1 MEQTNDLVILHR
13 SQGAILML
21 RRLRQLRDAVNAN
34 GKGQTM
40 KEQMELFNEGGLRD
54 EGGTVEPES
63 GNEVPSGS
71 LQKEVADDIP
81 IMISEG
87 EFVFPADVVRY
98 IGLNTLMKMRQ
109 DAKQGLK
116 MMEKMGQMGNP
127 EEAELPD
134 DMPFGMADLIVIGS
148 DDDEEKEE
156 EKDSDVKK
164 MQTGGLLD
172 DPRFQR
178 PTGGGTPT
186 IGDEDKK
193 EIEDALLGTVYGT
206 ITMRRYVNADGIVK
220 YIPFIG
226 DEPQMAIPE
235 GFELDESAPKP
246 TNTTVSSISTG
257 SDDDSSSATPYSQLN
272 PNLNPFKDQGTANFN
287 IDNLDANQLVDY
299 YGSFSSPMNRFL
311 SVGVGMLFGGAPALG
326 IATMQQ
332 FAQTK
337 GPNSLQATE
346 AKIAQMVKNGE
357 ISGDLLDKLKAFQKR
372 ATEKGT
378 GPKSFLSRLIGGVAG
393 GDKKKADTL
402 TNALKAGAVDTVSKE
417 LKQVVEQSAQ
427 QALNSALFTVGND
440 IDINEPEAQNNSTL
454 IKTVGGLVDTA
465 RTSTFDSMI
474 DKAPTTGLEGEFVP
488 APIEDYKT
496 YQPQTRKYP
505 DDPAQPQTLGL
516 TARDAFK
523 TERFKP
529 ATVDFGTT
537 DDALKRATESDVF
550 KTAFGLEGFGK
561 ARATPYE
568 AEGRSQLGSGF
579 DRTRPELYGRGFT
592 PDDIGKD
599 PALEQEF
606 KDRVGGKTKKRTKKV
621 SQPSRI
627 LPRRGE
633 KFTDIGTDMPSRI
646 GQTRVD
652 DFLMGVK
659 RDDKG
664 NISNLTEQQQK
675 NIRQNVQDVRNAD
688 KARQE
693 TFMQTGDAFA
703 ADRAF
708 HQEFTGFDSEGNFL
722 GGAKGGTFYVGG
734 VPTKPMKPQ
743 RLKKGGLAKPK
754 VKPKRMKKGGLASKK

>member
-1 MEQTNDLVILHR
+1 
-13 SQGAILML
+13 
-21 RRLRQLRDAVNAN
+21 
-34 GKGQTM
+34 M

-148 DDDEEKEE
+148 DDDEKK
-156 EKDSDVKK
+156 EKDSNVKE

-178 PTGGGTPT
+178 PTGGETPT

-226 DEPQMAIPE
+226 DEPQMAISE

-246 TNTTVSSISTG
+246 TNTTVTNISAG
-257 SDDDSSSATPYSQLN
+257 SEDDSPSATPYSQLN

-311 SVGVGMLFGGAPALG
+311 SVGVGMLFGAAPALG

-357 ISGDLLDKLKAFQKR
+357 ISGDLLNKLKAFQKR
-372 ATEKGT
+372 AVEKGT
-378 GPKSFLSRLIGGVAG
+378 GPKSFLSKLM
-393 GDKKKADTL
+393 
-402 TNALKAGAVDTVSKE
+402 
-417 LKQVVEQSAQ
+417 VE
-427 QALNSALFTVGND
+427 
-440 IDINEPEAQNNSTL
+440 
-454 IKTVGGLVDTA
+454 
-465 RTSTFDSMI
+465 
-474 DKAPTTGLEGEFVP
+474 
-488 APIEDYKT
+488 
-496 YQPQTRKYP
+496 
-505 DDPAQPQTLGL
+505 
-516 TARDAFK
+516 
-523 TERFKP
+523 
-529 ATVDFGTT
+529 
-537 DDALKRATESDVF
+537 
-550 KTAFGLEGFGK
+550 
-561 ARATPYE
+561 
-568 AEGRSQLGSGF
+568 
-579 DRTRPELYGRGFT
+579 
-592 PDDIGKD
+592 
-599 PALEQEF
+599 
-606 KDRVGGKTKKRTKKV
+606 
-621 SQPSRI
+621 
-627 LPRRGE
+627 
-633 KFTDIGTDMPSRI
+633 
-646 GQTRVD
+646 
-652 DFLMGVK
+652 
-659 RDDKG
+659 
-664 NISNLTEQQQK
+664 
-675 NIRQNVQDVRNAD
+675 
-688 KARQE
+688 
-693 TFMQTGDAFA
+693 
-703 ADRAF
+703 
-708 HQEFTGFDSEGNFL
+708 
-722 GGAKGGTFYVGG
+722 
-734 VPTKPMKPQ
+734 
-743 RLKKGGLAKPK
+743 
-754 VKPKRMKKGGLASKK
+754 

>member
-1 MEQTNDLVILHR
+1 
-13 SQGAILML
+13 
-21 RRLRQLRDAVNAN
+21 
-34 GKGQTM
+34 M

-81 IMISEG
+81 ILISEG

-98 IGLNTLMKMRQ
+98 VGLETLMKLRQ

-127 EEAELPD
+127 EEAEIPD

-148 DDDEEKEE
+148 DDDSEEE
-156 EKDSDVKK
+156 EKDDPDVKK

-178 PTGGGTPT
+178 PTGGETPT

-193 EIEDALLGTVYGT
+193 EIEDALLNTVYGT
-206 ITMRRYVNADGIVK
+206 ITMRRYVNADGVVK

-235 GFELDESAPKP
+235 GFELDSSAPTP
-246 TNTTVSSISTG
+246 TNTTVTSISDG
-257 SDDDSSSATPYSQLN
+257 GNDDSPSATPYSQLN

-287 IDNLDANQLVDY
+287 IDNLDSNQLVDY
-299 YGSFSSPMNRFL
+299 YGSFSSPLNRFL
-311 SVGVGMLFGGAPALG
+311 SVGVGMLFGGVPALG

-346 AKIAQMVKNGE
+346 AKIAEMVKNGE

-372 ATEKGT
+372 AIEKGT
-378 GPKSFLSRLIGGVAG
+378 GPKSFLSKLIGKVAK
-393 GDKKKADTL
+393 GDTAKVNTL
-402 TNALKAGAVDTVSKE
+402 TNAINKGDVSTVTNTSSASSQDKNLSSDNILFDINAIKE
-417 LKQVVEQSAQ
+417 
-427 QALNSALFTVGND
+427 NMD
-440 IDINEPEAQNNSTL
+440 IDSSEPETQFLPAS
-454 IKTVGGLVDTA
+454 IKNY
-465 RTSTFDSMI
+465 RTYTSSDRLDEIGQSYGF
-474 DKAPTTGLEGEFVP
+474 KNQQTGEYE
-488 APIEDYKT
+488 
-496 YQPQTRKYP
+496 KYNL
-505 DDPAQPQTLGL
+505 PQTLGV
-516 TARDAFK
+516 TQADAFQA
-523 TERFKP
+523 E
-529 ATVDFGTT
+529 V
-537 DDALKRATESDVF
+537 
-550 KTAFGLEGFGK
+550 
-561 ARATPYE
+561 PYE
-568 AEGRSQLGSGF
+568 QRSYSQLGKSPL
-579 DRTRPELYGRGFT
+579 DRSVT
-592 PDDIGKD
+592 
-599 PALEQEF
+599 A
-606 KDRVGGKTKKRTKKV
+606 DRAEVEETDRLIAGGKRLADLEFGEFGESRGELLDTKNLELANPLGKGRSALPLLPDMSSFKEKPTENKTQTTKKRTRKAD
-621 SQPSRI
+621 QPRTGI

-633 KFTDIGTDMPSRI
+633 RFPDVGLDRPSKF

-652 DFLMGVK
+652 DFLLGVQ

-664 NISNLTEQQQK
+664 NVANLTEQQQK
-675 NIRQNVQDVRNAD
+675 NIRQNVQEQENI
-688 KARQE
+688 RQKLDQE
-693 TFMQTGDAFA
+693 
-703 ADRAF
+703 DRERQSRGF
-708 HQEFTGFDSEGNFL
+708 GPMGVQERFDRQQQEFTGFDSQGNFL

>member
-1 MEQTNDLVILHR
+1 
-13 SQGAILML
+13 
-21 RRLRQLRDAVNAN
+21 
-34 GKGQTM
+34 
-40 KEQMELFNEGGLRD
+40 MELFSEGGLRD

-134 DMPFGMADLIVIGS
+134 DIPFGMADLIVIGA
-148 DDDEEKEE
+148 EEDKEDKKEE
-156 EKDSDVKK
+156 DDVKE

-178 PTGGGTPT
+178 PTGGETPT

-206 ITMRRYVNADGIVK
+206 ITMRRYVNADGVVK

-226 DEPQMAIPE
+226 EEPQMEIPE
-235 GFELDESAPKP
+235 GFELDNSAPTP
-246 TNTTVSSISTG
+246 TNTTVTSISQDSDGG
-257 SDDDSSSATPYSQLN
+257 STATSYNQLN
-272 PNLNPFKDQGTANFN
+272 PNLNPFKDQASVNFDIN
-287 IDNLDANQLVDY
+287 NLDANQLVDY

-311 SVGVGMLFGGAPALG
+311 SVGVGALFGGLPALG

-332 FAQTK
+332 FAQTR
-337 GPNSLQATE
+337 GPNSLKATE
-346 AKIAQMVKNGE
+346 DKLAQMVKNGE

-372 ATEKGT
+372 AKEKGT
-378 GPKSFLSRLIGGVAG
+378 GPRSFLSRLIGGASG

-402 TNALKAGAVDTVSKE
+402 TKAVQAGDVTTVEKVSQE
-417 LKQVVEQSAQ
+417 AVEQNVQ
-427 QALNSALFTVGND
+427 KALNDAIANIRAD
-440 IDINEPEAQNNSTL
+440 IDLENEPEARSNPTL
-454 IKTVGGLVDTA
+454 INTVGGLVDIA
-465 RTSTFDSMI
+465 RTSTFDSMVNRELEESA
-474 DKAPTTGLEGEFVP
+474 DRTAAMSDFTQQVPEAFAEPFEREKADRLAAMSDFTRQIPSAVT
-488 APIEDYKT
+488 PI
-496 YQPQTRKYP
+496 R
-505 DDPAQPQTLGL
+505 
-516 TARDAFK
+516 
-523 TERFKP
+523 
-529 ATVDFGTT
+529 T
-537 DDALKRATESDVF
+537 DDITTEDALTKATGTDVF
-550 KTAFGLEGFGK
+550 KTAFGLEDFGK
-561 ARATPYE
+561 VKASPYE

-579 DRTRPELYGRGFT
+579 KSPEQDRLDLMRRGRGRT
-592 PDDIGKD
+592 K
-599 PALEQEF
+599 EQEQEEQ
-606 KDRVGGKTKKRTKKV
+606 KQQTKKRTRKTRKAD
-621 SQPSRI
+621 QPRAGI

-633 KFTDIGTDMPSRI
+633 RFPDVGLDRPSKL

-652 DFLMGVK
+652 DFLLGVQ

-664 NISNLTEQQQK
+664 DITNLTEQQQR
-675 NIRQNVQDVRNAD
+675 NIRQNVQEQENIRQKLDQEDRVRQSRGFGPMSVQERFD
-688 KARQE
+688 RQ
-693 TFMQTGDAFA
+693 Q
-703 ADRAF
+703 
-708 HQEFTGFDSEGNFL
+708 QEFTGFDSQGNFL

-754 VKPKRMKKGGLASKK
+754 VKPKRMKKGGLASKKK

>member
-1 MEQTNDLVILHR
+1 
-13 SQGAILML
+13 
-21 RRLRQLRDAVNAN
+21 
-34 GKGQTM
+34 
-40 KEQMELFNEGGLRD
+40 MELFSEGGLRD
-54 EGGTVEPES
+54 EGGKVEPES

-148 DDDEEKEE
+148 DDDKEDKK
-156 EKDSDVKK
+156 EKDNVKE

-178 PTGGGTPT
+178 PTGGQTPVIDAT
-186 IGDEDKK
+186 DKK

-246 TNTTVSSISTG
+246 TNTTVTSVSQD
-257 SDDDSSSATPYSQLN
+257 SDSGETTATSYNELN
-272 PNLNPFKDQGTANFN
+272 PNLNPFKDQASVNFDIN
-287 IDNLDANQLVDY
+287 NLDANQLVDY

-311 SVGVGMLFGGAPALG
+311 SVGVGALFGGLPALG

-332 FAQTK
+332 FAQTR
-337 GPNSLQATE
+337 GPNSLKATE
-346 AKIAQMVKNGE
+346 DKLAQMIKNGE
-357 ISGDLLDKLKAFQKR
+357 ISGELLEKLKAFQKR
-372 ATEKGT
+372 AAELGT
-378 GPKSFLSRLIGGVAG
+378 GPKSFLSKLIGGASG

-402 TNALKAGAVDTVSKE
+402 AKALQAGDVSTVENISKE
-417 LKQVVEQSAQ
+417 SIEQDVQ
-427 QALNSALFTVGND
+427 KALDDAIANLRAD
-440 IDINEPEAQNNSTL
+440 IDLENEPEARSNPTL
-454 IKTVGGLVDTA
+454 INTVGGLVDIA
-465 RTSTFDSMI
+465 KTSTFQSMI
-474 DKAPTTGLEGEFVP
+474 DEAPTTGLEGEFVP
-488 APIEDYKT
+488 APIEDYRT
-496 YQPQTRKYP
+496 YSPQTRKYP
-505 DDPAQPQTLGL
+505 DDPAQPQTLGV
-516 TARDAFK
+516 TARDAFMA
-523 TERFKP
+523 ERFEP
-529 ATVDFGTT
+529 ATVDFDTT
-537 DDALKRATESDVF
+537 DMLKRATETDVF
-550 KTAFGLEGFGK
+550 KTAFGLENFGK
-561 ARATPYE
+561 PFGATGTLRSGEKVAFEVGRSPYE

-579 DRTRPELYGRGFT
+579 KSAEEERRDRLDLMRRGRGRT
-592 PDDIGKD
+592 K
-599 PALEQEF
+599 EQEQEE
-606 KDRVGGKTKKRTKKV
+606 KSIGEKTKKRTRKADPKTG
-621 SQPSRI
+621 I

-633 KFTDIGTDMPSRI
+633 RFPDVGLDRPSKL

-652 DFLMGVK
+652 DFLLGVQ

-664 NISNLTEQQQK
+664 DITNLTEQQQK
-675 NIRQNVQDVRNAD
+675 NIRQNVQEQENIRKELDREDKVRQSRGFGPMSVQERFD
-688 KARQE
+688 RQ
-693 TFMQTGDAFA
+693 Q
-703 ADRAF
+703 
-708 HQEFTGFDSEGNFL
+708 QEFTGFDSQGNFL
-722 GGAKGGTFYVGG
+722 GAKGGLFYVGG

-754 VKPKRMKKGGLASKK
+754 VKPKRMKKGGLASKKK

>member
-1 MEQTNDLVILHR
+1 
-13 SQGAILML
+13 
-21 RRLRQLRDAVNAN
+21 
-34 GKGQTM
+34 
-40 KEQMELFNEGGLRD
+40 MELFSEGGLRD

-134 DMPFGMADLIVIGS
+134 DIPFGMADLIVIGA
-148 DDDEEKEE
+148 EEDKEDKKEE
-156 EKDSDVKK
+156 DDVKE

-178 PTGGGTPT
+178 PTGGETPT

-206 ITMRRYVNADGIVK
+206 ITMRRYVNADGVVK

-226 DEPQMAIPE
+226 EEPQMEIPE
-235 GFELDESAPKP
+235 GFELDNSAPTP
-246 TNTTVSSISTG
+246 TNTTVTSISQD
-257 SDDDSSSATPYSQLN
+257 SDSGDSTATSYNQLN
-272 PNLNPFKDQGTANFN
+272 PNLNPFKDQASVNFDIN
-287 IDNLDANQLVDY
+287 NLDANQLVDY

-311 SVGVGMLFGGAPALG
+311 SVGVGALFGGLPALG

-332 FAQTK
+332 FAQTR
-337 GPNSLQATE
+337 GPNSLKATE
-346 AKIAQMVKNGE
+346 DKLAQMVKNGE

-372 ATEKGT
+372 AKEKGT
-378 GPKSFLSRLIGGVAG
+378 GPRSFLSRLIGGASG

-402 TNALKAGAVDTVSKE
+402 TKAVQAGDVTTVEKVSQE
-417 LKQVVEQSAQ
+417 AVEQNVQ
-427 QALNSALFTVGND
+427 KALNDAIANIRAD
-440 IDINEPEAQNNSTL
+440 IDLENEPEARSNPTL
-454 IKTVGGLVDTA
+454 INTVGGLVDIA
-465 RTSTFDSMI
+465 RTSTFDSMVNRELEESA
-474 DKAPTTGLEGEFVP
+474 DRTAAMSDFTQQVPEAFAEPFEREKADRLAAMSDFTRQIPSAVT
-488 APIEDYKT
+488 PI
-496 YQPQTRKYP
+496 R
-505 DDPAQPQTLGL
+505 
-516 TARDAFK
+516 
-523 TERFKP
+523 
-529 ATVDFGTT
+529 T
-537 DDALKRATESDVF
+537 DDITTEDALTKATGTDVF
-550 KTAFGLEGFGK
+550 KTAFGLEDFGK
-561 ARATPYE
+561 VKASPYE

-579 DRTRPELYGRGFT
+579 KSPEQDRLDLMRRGRGRT
-592 PDDIGKD
+592 K
-599 PALEQEF
+599 EQEQEEQ
-606 KDRVGGKTKKRTKKV
+606 KQQTKKRTRKAD
-621 SQPSRI
+621 QPRAGI

-633 KFTDIGTDMPSRI
+633 RFPDVGLDRPSKL

-652 DFLMGVK
+652 DFLLGVQ

-664 NISNLTEQQQK
+664 DITNLTEQQQR
-675 NIRQNVQDVRNAD
+675 NIRQNVQEQENIRQKLDQEDRVRQSRGFGPMSVQERFD
-688 KARQE
+688 RQ
-693 TFMQTGDAFA
+693 Q
-703 ADRAF
+703 
-708 HQEFTGFDSEGNFL
+708 QEFTGFDSQGNFL

-754 VKPKRMKKGGLASKK
+754 VKPKRMKKGGLASKKK

>member
-1 MEQTNDLVILHR
+1 
-13 SQGAILML
+13 
-21 RRLRQLRDAVNAN
+21 
-34 GKGQTM
+34 
-40 KEQMELFNEGGLRD
+40 MELFSEGGLRD

-134 DMPFGMADLIVIGS
+134 DIPFGMADLIVIGA
-148 DDDEEKEE
+148 EEDKEDKKEE
-156 EKDSDVKK
+156 GDVKE

-178 PTGGGTPT
+178 PTGGETPT

-246 TNTTVSSISTG
+246 TNTTVTSISQD
-257 SDDDSSSATPYSQLN
+257 SDSGDSTATSYNQLN
-272 PNLNPFKDQGTANFN
+272 PNLNPFKDQASVNFDIN
-287 IDNLDANQLVDY
+287 NLDANQLVDY

-311 SVGVGMLFGGAPALG
+311 SVGVGALFGGLPALG

-332 FAQTK
+332 FAQTR
-337 GPNSLQATE
+337 GPNSLKATE
-346 AKIAQMVKNGE
+346 DKLAQMVKNGE

-372 ATEKGT
+372 AKEKGT
-378 GPKSFLSRLIGGVAG
+378 GPKSFLSRLIGGASG

-402 TNALKAGAVDTVSKE
+402 TKAVQAGDVATVEKEAQEAQEQNVQKALDDAIAN
-417 LKQVVEQSAQ
+417 LRA
-427 QALNSALFTVGND
+427 D
-440 IDINEPEAQNNSTL
+440 IDLENEPEAKNNPTL
-454 IKTVGGLVDTA
+454 INTVGGLVDIA
-465 RTSTFDSMI
+465 RTSTFDSMV

-488 APIEDYKT
+488 APIEDYRT
-496 YQPQTRKYP
+496 YSPQTRKYP

-516 TARDAFK
+516 TARDAFMA
-523 TERFKP
+523 ERFEP
-529 ATVDFGTT
+529 ATVDFDTR
-537 DDALKRATESDVF
+537 DMLRRATETEAY
-550 KTAFGLEGFGK
+550 KTAFGLENFG
-561 ARATPYE
+561 RTFGATGTTRSGEKVAFEVGRSPYE

-579 DRTRPELYGRGFT
+579 KSAEEERRDRLDLMMRGRGRT
-592 PDDIGKD
+592 K
-599 PALEQEF
+599 EQEQEEQ
-606 KDRVGGKTKKRTKKV
+606 KQTKKRTRKATPKTG
-621 SQPSRI
+621 I

-633 KFTDIGTDMPSRI
+633 RFTDVGLDRPSKF
-646 GQTRVD
+646 GQTRID
-652 DFLMGVK
+652 DFLLGVQ

-664 NISNLTEQQQK
+664 DITNLTEQQQK
-675 NIRQNVQDVRNAD
+675 NIRQNVQEQENIRKELDREDKVRQSRGFGPMSVQERFD
-688 KARQE
+688 RQ
-693 TFMQTGDAFA
+693 Q
-703 ADRAF
+703 
-708 HQEFTGFDSEGNFL
+708 QEFTGFDSQGNFL
-722 GGAKGGTFYVGG
+722 GGAKGGSFYVGG

-743 RLKKGGLAKPK
+743 RLKQGGLAKPK
-754 VKPKRMKKGGLASKK
+754 VKPKRMKKGGLASKKK

>member
-1 MEQTNDLVILHR
+1 
-13 SQGAILML
+13 
-21 RRLRQLRDAVNAN
+21 
-34 GKGQTM
+34 M

-127 EEAELPD
+127 EEAEIPD

-148 DDDEEKEE
+148 DDDEEKDE
-156 EKDSDVKK
+156 EKDSDVKE

-178 PTGGGTPT
+178 PTGGETPT

-332 FAQTK
+332 FAQTR

-372 ATEKGT
+372 AIEKGT

-402 TNALKAGAVDTVSKE
+402 TNALKKGNANAVSKE
-417 LKQVVEQSAQ
+417 LEGVIEQSAQ

-465 RTSTFDSMI
+465 RTSTFDSMV
-474 DKAPTTGLEGEFVP
+474 DKAPTTELEGEFVP

-496 YQPQTRKYP
+496 YTSREKYP
-505 DDPAQPQTLGL
+505 ETRPQTLGL

-537 DDALKRATESDVF
+537 DAALKRATETDVY
-550 KTAFGLEGFGK
+550 KTAFGLENFGRTPVKGTGFEVG
-561 ARATPYE
+561 RSPYE

-592 PDDIGKD
+592 PEDIGVD
-599 PALEQEF
+599 PALEQKF
-606 KDRVGGKTKKRTKKV
+606 KDRVGGKTKKRTKKAD
-621 SQPSRI
+621 QPSRI

-675 NIRQNVQDVRNAD
+675 NIRQNVQDVRDAD

-708 HQEFTGFDSEGNFL
+708 HQEFTGFDSQGNFL
-722 GGAKGGTFYVGG
+722 GGAKGGSFYVGG

-754 VKPKRMKKGGLASKK
+754 VKPKRMKKGGLASKKK

>member
-1 MEQTNDLVILHR
+1 
-13 SQGAILML
+13 
-21 RRLRQLRDAVNAN
+21 
-34 GKGQTM
+34 M

-156 EKDSDVKK
+156 EKDSDVKE

-178 PTGGGTPT
+178 PTGGETPT

-427 QALNSALFTVGND
+427 QALNSALSTVGND

-592 PDDIGKD
+592 PADIGTD

>member
-1 MEQTNDLVILHR
+1 
-13 SQGAILML
+13 
-21 RRLRQLRDAVNAN
+21 
-34 GKGQTM
+34 M

-127 EEAELPD
+127 EEAEIPD

-148 DDDEEKEE
+148 DDDEEE
-156 EKDSDVKK
+156 EKDDSDVKE

-178 PTGGGTPT
+178 PTGGQTPT
-186 IGDEDKK
+186 IDDTDKK

-206 ITMRRYVNADGIVK
+206 ITMKRYVNADGMVK

-235 GFELDESAPKP
+235 GFELDNSAPTP
-246 TNTTVSSISTG
+246 TNTTVTSISEDRG
-257 SDDDSSSATPYSQLN
+257 GDSGPSATPYSQLN
-272 PNLNPFKDQGTANFN
+272 PNLNPFKNQGTANFN

-311 SVGVGMLFGGAPALG
+311 SVGVGALFGGLPALG

-337 GPNSLQATE
+337 GPNSLKATE
-346 AKIAQMVKNGE
+346 DKLAQMVKNGE

-372 ATEKGT
+372 AKQKGT
-378 GPKSFLSRLIGGVAG
+378 GPRSFLSKLIGGVSE
-393 GDKKKADTL
+393 GDSKKADTL
-402 TNALKAGAVDTVSKE
+402 TKAVQAGAVNTVSEE
-417 LKQVVEQSAQ
+417 LKQVVDQSAK
-427 QALNSALFTVGND
+427 QALNSALFSVGDD
-440 IDINEPEAQNNSTL
+440 ISLDEPEVKNNSTL
-454 IKTVGGLVDTA
+454 INTVGGLVD
-465 RTSTFDSMI
+465 I
-474 DKAPTTGLEGEFVP
+474 APTATFESMRDKRSKEAADRTAAMSEFARQVP
-488 APIEDYKT
+488 SAVTSI
-496 YQPQTRKYP
+496 R
-505 DDPAQPQTLGL
+505 
-516 TARDAFK
+516 
-523 TERFKP
+523 
-529 ATVDFGTT
+529 T
-537 DDALKRATESDVF
+537 DDITTEDALAKATGTEAYR
-550 KTAFGLEGFGK
+550 TAFGLENFG
-561 ARATPYE
+561 RTPVEGTRFEVGRSPYE

-579 DRTRPELYGRGFT
+579 KSPEEILYTRGFN
-592 PDDIGKD
+592 PEDIGTD

-606 KDRVGGKTKKRTKKV
+606 KDKVGGKTKKRTRKV
-621 SQPSRI
+621 EQPRTGI

-633 KFTDIGTDMPSRI
+633 RFPDVGLDRPSKF

-652 DFLMGVK
+652 DFLLGVQ

-664 NISNLTEQQQK
+664 NVSNLTEQQQK
-675 NIRQNVQDVRNAD
+675 NIRQNVQEQENI
-688 KARQE
+688 RQKLDQE
-693 TFMQTGDAFA
+693 
-703 ADRAF
+703 DRERQSRGF
-708 HQEFTGFDSEGNFL
+708 GPMGVQERFDRQQQEFTGFDSQGNFL

-754 VKPKRMKKGGLASKK
+754 VKPKRMKKGGLASKKK